1 VEFVQVDGSEG
12 EGGGQILRTAVA
24 FSVIKRRPVRIDKIR
39 AGREVPGLK
48 RQHVSALNVLAEVFG
63 GELSGAVEGSRMVTF
78 VPGEQ
83 RLKTFSYDMGT
94 AASITLVLQAVV
106 PATALNQSRLNLTLT
121 GGTDVP
127 WSPTYDYFE
136 RVVRGAYRSVG
147 IQFEVTAG
155 RRGYYPRGG
164 GMVSASI
171 EPSVSVSPLELVEGE
186 PIPGVKLLSR
196 CGRLP
201 RHVAERQLRAASTLL
216 EKSGIDVLEADLSE
230 EQADSPG
237 SSVLAY
243 HVGSGTFLGSDSLGA
258 RGRPA
263 EEVGR
268 DAAERFAATARSG
281 ACLDS
286 NLADMVLPLLSMA
299 SGPSKVAV
307 PTLTSHLK
315 SGLQLAALF
324 TGCTWTTAPSNG
336 HFVVNINPGRSS

>member
-1 VEFVQVDGSEG
+1 VEFVQVNGSEG
-12 EGGGQILRTAVA
+12 EGGGQILRTAIA
-24 FSVIKRRPVRIDKIR
+24 FSVIQGRPVRIDKIR

-48 RQHVSALNVLAEVFG
+48 RQHLSALSVLAEVFG
-63 GELSGAVEGSRMVTF
+63 GELTGAVEGSRMVTF
-78 VPGEQ
+78 IPGEQ
-83 RLKTFSYDMGT
+83 RLEAFSYDMGT
-94 AASITLVLQAVV
+94 AASITLVLQAVI
-106 PATALNQSRLNLTLT
+106 PAIALTRSRLKLTLT

-147 IQFEVTAG
+147 IQFEITAE

-164 GMVSASI
+164 GMVTALI
-171 EPSVSVSPLELVEGE
+171 EPSGSVSPLELTERK

-201 RHVAERQLRAASTLL
+201 RHVAERQLYAASALL
-216 EKSGIDVLEADLSE
+216 EKSGIGVLEADLSE
-230 EQADSPG
+230 EEADSPG

-243 HVGSGTFLGSDSLGA
+243 HVGSGAFLGSDSIGA

-299 SGPSKVAV
+299 SGPSKVAI
-307 PTLTSHLK
+307 PTISSHLK
-315 SGLQLAALF
+315 SGLQLAGLF
-324 TGCTWTTAPSNG
+324 TGCTWTTEPSNG
-336 HFVVNINPGRSS
+336 YFVVDINPSRSN